1 MPRSTRRCS
10 LHPSDA
16 SAEMNAEAVF
26 ALIDA
31 FCGSPESKIHSSIL
45 DQPPRVLLCGRRFMA
60 SFPQLHPLPRPLLL
74 HMLKLATLV
83 IVAILSSETPAETQ
97 TIASDSSHFL
107 LRLFIRCLKKRT
119 SVIQLA
125 VHDLT
130 MCWKISVSSQGE
142 ALDSC
147 TL

>member
-1 MPRSTRRCS
+1 
-10 LHPSDA
+10 
-16 SAEMNAEAVF
+16 MNAEAVV

-31 FCGSPESKIHSSIL
+31 FCGSPESKILGSIL

-60 SFPQLHPLPRPLLL
+60 LFPPLPPHLLL

-83 IVAILSSETPAETQ
+83 IGAILSSETPAETQ
-97 TIASDSSHFL
+97 TIASDSSLLL